1 MYEDRRYPTHFK
13 REHYDIEYLF
23 GYILREKIHNVPQI
37 VRGRYR
43 IGVAGTAVMVHPPRS
58 SKIVA
63 YVWFQPVHL
72 VMIIALPALYA

>member
-13 REHYDIEYLF
+13 REHYVIEYLF
-23 GYILREKIHNVPQI
+23 GYILRGKIHNVPQI

-43 IGVAGTAVMVHPPRS
+43 VGVAGTAVMVHPP
-58 SKIVA
+58 KIVA